1 MVKLIRY
8 IGLEELVSLENKG
21 YIKPKQVLYN
31 KTAGAGK
38 LGRYWFRKVYEDIL
52 QESKE
57 RALYL
62 FGVITENKLPKVED
76 FLLCIEA
83 EISEEELEAGEG
95 IYHDTHSDDWFAL
108 QTVPEFYSKNYNK
121 DQVLSVSFLQVDG
134 FNISYMRQGSPKEII
149 NYLKERSE

>member
-8 IGLEELVSLENKG
+8 IGLEELISLENKG

-38 LGRYWFRKVYEDIL
+38 LVTYWFPKVYEDIL
-52 QESKE
+52 EESKD
-57 RALYL
+57 RSIYL
-62 FGVITENKLPKVED
+62 FGVITENNLPNIGE

-83 EISEEELEAGEG
+83 DISEEKLEAGEG
-95 IYHDTHSDDWFAL
+95 TYHNINSNDWFAL
-108 QTVPEFYSKNYNK
+108 QTVPEFYSKGYDK
-121 DQVLSVSFLQVDG
+121 EQVLSVSFLQVDG
-134 FNISYMRQGSPKEII
+134 IDISYMRQGSPKEIL

>member
-21 YIKPKQVLYN
+21 YIKPRQVLYN

-38 LGRYWFRKVYEDIL
+38 LVTYWFPKVYEDIL

-76 FLLCIEA
+76 FLICIEA
-83 EISEEELEAGEG
+83 DIPEKDLEGGEG
-95 IYHDTHSDDWFAL
+95 TYHDLNSDDWFAL
-108 QTVPEFYSKNYNK
+108 QTVPEFYSKGYSK
-121 DQVLSVSFLQVDG
+121 EQVLSVSFLQVDG
-134 FNISYMRQGSPKEII
+134 LNITYMRQGSPKEIL

>member
-8 IGLEELVSLENKG
+8 IGLEELISLENKG

-38 LGRYWFRKVYEDIL
+38 LVTYWFPKVYEDIL

-57 RALYL
+57 RSIYL
-62 FGVITENKLPKVED
+62 FGVVTENNLPNIGE

-83 EISEEELEAGEG
+83 DIPEENLESGEG
-95 IYHDTHSDDWFAL
+95 TYHNINSNDWFAL
-108 QTVPEFYSKNYNK
+108 QTVPEFYSKGYDK
-121 DQVLSVSFLQVDG
+121 EQVLSVSFLQVDG
-134 FNISYMRQGSPKEII
+134 IDISYMRQGSPKEIL

>member
-8 IGLEELVSLENKG
+8 VGLEELVSLENKG
-21 YIKPKQVLYN
+21 YIKPRQVLYN

-38 LGRYWFRKVYEDIL
+38 LVIYWFPKVYEDIL
-52 QESKE
+52 QETKDRSI
-57 RALYL
+57 YL
-62 FGVITENKLPKVED
+62 FGIVTENKLPKVED

-83 EISEEELEAGEG
+83 EIPEEELEAGEG

-108 QTVPEFYSKNYNK
+108 QTVPEFYSKGYSK
-121 DQVLSVSFLQVDG
+121 EQVLSVSFLQVDG
-134 FNISYMRQGSPKEII
+134 FSITYMRQGSPKEII